1 MVKFVSR
8 NKNIDGFLRMG
19 RLLGFLQSD
28 ADKADK
34 VLAIKAARAD
44 GLVDE
49 DQALELT
56 IEFC

>member
-1 MVKFVSR
+1 
-8 NKNIDGFLRMG
+8 MG

-34 VLAIKAARAD
+34 VRAIKAARAD

-49 DQALELT
+49 DQTLELT